1 MRKIKL
7 VFALLISVL
16 VISTCFTTLAFAEEN
31 DTTYIKEVAE
41 ENNLATNK
49 HYYLN

>member
-31 DTTYIKEVAE
+31 DTTYI
-41 ENNLATNK
+41 
-49 HYYLN
+49 YYYYVDNEYIVII